1 MIWKTS
7 ELKNMLA
14 KKVIVSQLAGL
25 MIVENSF
32 LIKSL
37 RLRKVD
43 IVKMDIRKTSCLK
56 KLKLKLP
63 KKEQKKELLEELS
76 KILFCLKN
84 DSLD

>member
-1 MIWKTS
+1 
-7 ELKNMLA
+7 MLA

-25 MIVENSF
+25 MIVESSF

-63 KKEQKKELLEELS
+63 KKEQKKELFEELS

-84 DSLD
+84 DSLN